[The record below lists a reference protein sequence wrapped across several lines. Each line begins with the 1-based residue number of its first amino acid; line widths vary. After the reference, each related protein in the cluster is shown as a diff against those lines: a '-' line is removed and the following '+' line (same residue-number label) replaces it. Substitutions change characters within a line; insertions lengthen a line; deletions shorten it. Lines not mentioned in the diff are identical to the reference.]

1 MIYPVDS
8 VIHFSNNR
16 AQEFSDI
23 QGDSAEV
30 EQPTDPAIVAYIKGE
45 IPVPG
50 VDCQQTVAKEKCES
64 HNLKKTTREKTSN
77 KAHRVKKHTPTC
89 QKRRV
94 VGSKPDLRMK
104 PPPVEELVLRRRRSQ
119 FISTEK
125 VSQSSAKPSRRE
137 SPDKK
142 IFGCEPHI
150 HDSHEKC
157 IQESATRDSM
167 SQIGAERI
175 TRPRLRGILLVV
187 AMINALL
194 RVVEKLCAYVHREW
208 AKFNDIYVLEGA
220 DVQYTEPA
228 FIAHVKGED
237 TAAQIS

>member
-1 MIYPVDS
+1 M
-8 VIHFSNNR
+8 
-16 AQEFSDI
+16 
-23 QGDSAEV
+23 
-30 EQPTDPAIVAYIKGE
+30 
-45 IPVPG
+45 PG
-50 VDCQQTVAKEKCES
+50 VDCQRTVAKEKCEI
-64 HNLKKTTREKTSN
+64 HHLKKTIREKTSN
-77 KAHRVKKHTPTC
+77 KAHRAKKHTPTC
-89 QKRRV
+89 QKRSA

-104 PPPVEELVLRRRRSQ
+104 PPPVEELVLRRRS

-125 VSQSSAKPSRRE
+125 VSQSSTEPSRRE

-142 IFGCEPHI
+142 IFGGEPHI
-150 HDSHEKC
+150 HDCHEKC

-167 SQIGAERI
+167 SQIGAEKI
-175 TRPRLRGILLVV
+175 TCPRLRGILLVV

-228 FIAHVKGED
+228 FIAYVKGED
-237 TAAQIS
+237 TAPQIS